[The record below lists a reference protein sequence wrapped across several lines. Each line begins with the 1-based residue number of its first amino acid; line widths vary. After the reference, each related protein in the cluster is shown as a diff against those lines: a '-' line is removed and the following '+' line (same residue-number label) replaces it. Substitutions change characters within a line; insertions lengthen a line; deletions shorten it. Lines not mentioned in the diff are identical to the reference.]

1 MQPLTIFQELLAGG
15 RADLGA
21 DLVLVVLAPLNKHDT
36 VTARDIEEVCAVGGD
51 EQLVAR
57 LREVLELTHEAALSV
72 RVEVKL
78 RLLDA

>member
-1 MQPLTIFQELLAGG
+1 
-15 RADLGA
+15 
-21 DLVLVVLAPLNKHDT
+21 
-36 VTARDIEEVCAVGGD
+36 VCAVGGD